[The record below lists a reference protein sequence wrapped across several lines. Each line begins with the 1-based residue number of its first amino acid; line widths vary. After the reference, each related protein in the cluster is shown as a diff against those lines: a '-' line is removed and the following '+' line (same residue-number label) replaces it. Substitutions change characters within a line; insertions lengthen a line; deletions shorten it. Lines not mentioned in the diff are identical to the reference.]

1 MLDLG
6 EVDRSDDRPPYRQI
20 AGLLRDRIK
29 LGRLKPGEQLPS
41 ESELIQHF
49 GVARMTVRQA
59 IQELR
64 GEGIVVAEQGKGVFV
79 RSAPPVRRLAS
90 DRFARRHR
98 EQGKSAFLAE
108 TEAAGQTANVDQVRV
123 TNEAATP
130 ELAQRLHMKA
140 DDRIIRRSRRYLA
153 DGVPVEI
160 ATSYIPESIAHGTA
174 ITEVNSGPGGIYA
187 RIEETGHELGHFT
200 EEVSAR
206 MPTPDERKVL
216 QIGAGVPVITL
227 LRTAYDVNDVPVEV
241 CDTVKVSHA
250 YVLEYD
256 VPAQ

>member
-1 MLDLG
+1 
-6 EVDRSDDRPPYRQI
+6 
-20 AGLLRDRIK
+20 
-29 LGRLKPGEQLPS
+29 
-41 ESELIQHF
+41 
-49 GVARMTVRQA
+49 MTVRQA

-64 GEGIVVAEQGKGVFV
+64 GEGLVVAEQGKGVFV

-98 EQGKSAFLAE
+98 EQGKGAFLAE
-108 TEAAGQTANVDQVRV
+108 AEAAGHTPAVDQVRV
-123 TNEAATP
+123 TNEVVTP
-130 ELAQRLHMKA
+130 ELATRLHLTT
-140 DDRIIRRSRRYLA
+140 DDRVIVRARRYLA

-160 ATSYIPESIAHGTA
+160 ATSYIPETIARGTA
-174 ITEVNSGPGGIYA
+174 IADVNTGPGGIYA
-187 RIEETGHELGHFT
+187 RIEETGHELGRFT

-227 LRTAYDVNDVPVEV
+227 FRTAYDVHNAPVEV
-241 CDTVKVSHA
+241 CDTVKVAHA
-250 YVLEYD
+250 YLLEYD